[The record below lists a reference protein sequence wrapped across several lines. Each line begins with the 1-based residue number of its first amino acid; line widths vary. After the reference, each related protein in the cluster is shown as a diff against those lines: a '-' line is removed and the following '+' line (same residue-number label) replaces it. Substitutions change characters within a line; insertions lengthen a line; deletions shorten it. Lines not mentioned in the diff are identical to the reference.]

1 MSISLFVAEV
11 AALLAPGSKVLEL
24 GCGYGQDATYLAMHG
39 HDVVATDFSPIALDN
54 FPHQKVSGRVK
65 PFLMDSTSLPYPFA
79 NKHFDVVYA
88 HLGLHYF
95 STDVT
100 RGVFTEIARI
110 LDYGGRFFGLF
121 NSIKDP
127 EAGTGKL
134 IEPNFYELSPGDC
147 KRFFLSL
154 SFLACSLPRCESTA
168 LSAGRAHAIIQMIRM
183 FWQSPQNRI
192 EAVTGDKATARLRA
206 AVSSLPSCQ
215 NAGASLQGPE
225 ADAGHPNYGAA
236 DAGRLFL
243 LARHDS

>member
-1 MSISLFVAEV
+1 
-11 AALLAPGSKVLEL
+11 
-24 GCGYGQDATYLAMHG
+24 
-39 HDVVATDFSPIALDN
+39 
-54 FPHQKVSGRVK
+54 
-65 PFLMDSTSLPYPFA
+65 MDSTSLPYPFA

-147 KRFFLSL
+147 KRFFS
-154 SFLACSLPRCESTA
+154 
-168 LSAGRAHAIIQMIRM
+168 
-183 FWQSPQNRI
+183 
-192 EAVTGDKATARLRA
+192 VTE
-206 AVSSLPSCQ
+206 LPSLFPAEMRIDRAECGQGTRNNPDDPYVLAVATKQ
-215 NAGASLQGPE
+215 N
-225 ADAGHPNYGAA
+225 
-236 DAGRLFL
+236 
-243 LARHDS
+243 